1 MKKPTKFPAAS
12 TAKKQRQKN
21 AALRSLR
28 PKKASKHKKTTTKND
43 VPTVATSKGGTGKVA
58 GKIPFPVVG
67 IGASA
72 GGLEALRELQAKV
85 PNNTTFKQAE
95 VAVRNGEKQLKLFI
109 EDAPVALAMFDRD
122 MRYIVASRRWATD
135 YGLVGEELPGRLH
148 YEVFP
153 EISERCKEIHR
164 RGMAGEVLREETD
177 LFQRADGSE
186 KWLRWEM
193 QPWHDN
199 NGAVGGILIF
209 SEDITA
215 RRQAERQLKDLNAKL
230 ERRVAERT
238 AELTKSNKRLRAI
251 MDNAQIGIL
260 SVDLLGII
268 QSANPAALR
277 IFGYDAG
284 ELPRIKLS
292 RLIDLPDQ
300 PQSQASASTSPQDQI
315 REMADGQREVQGRR
329 KDGSPLMV
337 ELSLAASNDGR
348 SRQFVVMV
356 NDITGRKQLERELL
370 EVAES
375 ERQSLGHDLHDSLG
389 QQLHGISYMVAIFRD
404 ELRKLSPAMAH
415 RASRLVKH
423 LDHAI
428 ELTRGLASGLQ
439 PVVPEPEGL
448 MQTLREFA
456 RRTRGVYRVDC
467 RFECRSSVLIHRHS
481 AASHL
486 FRIAQEAVN
495 NALKHGKATQI
506 RIQLAATA
514 HRIVLQIR
522 NNGKGIG
529 HSSKGT
535 RGLGLH
541 IMQHRTDA
549 IRGSLT
555 VKRLPEGG
563 TEVICTVPQ
572 QELIPPNVVSQ

>member
-1 MKKPTKFPAAS
+1 MKKTTKFPSAS
-12 TAKKQRQKN
+12 TAKKQRHTN
-21 AALRSLR
+21 TALRSPR
-28 PKKASKHKKTTTKND
+28 PQKASKLNNTTTKND
-43 VPTVATSKGGTGKVA
+43 VPNVATSKGGTGKVA

-72 GGLEALRELQAKV
+72 GGFGALGELQAGM
-85 PNNTTFKQAE
+85 PTNTAFKQAKA
-95 VAVRNGEKQLKLFI
+95 AVRNSEKQLKLFI
-109 EDAPVALAMFDRD
+109 QDAPVALAMFDRD
-122 MRYIVASRRWATD
+122 MRYIVASRRWAAD
-135 YGLVGEELPGRLH
+135 YGLVGKELPGRLH
-148 YEVFP
+148 YDVFP
-153 EISERCKEIHR
+153 EISERIKEFHR
-164 RGMAGEVLREETD
+164 RGIAGEVIREETD
-177 LFQRADGSE
+177 LFRRADGSE
-186 KWLRWEM
+186 KWLRWQM
-193 QPWHDN
+193 QPWHDS

-215 RRQAERQLKDLNAKL
+215 REQAEQQLKALNAKL

-238 AELTKSNKRLRAI
+238 AELTKSNKRLHAI
-251 MDNAQIGIL
+251 MDNAQIGII
-260 SVDLLGII
+260 SVDLLGNIGL
-268 QSANPAALR
+268 ANPAALR
-277 IFGYDAG
+277 IFGYDSG
-284 ELPRIKLS
+284 ELPGMKLS

-300 PQSQASASTSPQDQI
+300 TQNQASASTSPQNQI
-315 REMADGQREVQGRR
+315 QELADGQREVQGRR
-329 KDGSPLMV
+329 KDGSLLMV
-337 ELSLAASNDGR
+337 ELSMVASNHGR
-348 SRQFVVMV
+348 KRQFVVMV

-370 EVAES
+370 EVAEI

-389 QQLHGISYMVAIFRD
+389 QQLHAISYMVAIFRD
-404 ELRKLSPAMAH
+404 ELRKQSPAMAH

-428 ELTRGLASGLQ
+428 ELTRGLARGLQ

-467 RFECRSSVLIHRHS
+467 RFECHSSVLIHRHS

-522 NNGKGIG
+522 NNGKGIR

-541 IMQHRTDA
+541 IMRHRTDA

-555 VKRLPEGG
+555 VKNLPEGG
-563 TEVICTVPQ
+563 TEVVCTVPR
-572 QELIPPNVVSQ
+572 QELIPPNA